1 MKSLRFIALILSLF
15 AALPAPAA
23 KLDDSFK
30 AWLES
35 DIWPKAKANG
45 ISREIFDAS
54 LSGIHLKLDLPDLVM
69 PGAKLPKSQDQAE
82 FNSPA
87 SYFAEKKVAA
97 LVSGGKARLG
107 QFGKVLSKI
116 EKQYGV
122 SSGIVLAIW
131 GRESGYGTVKI
142 PFNAFEVLGT
152 KAFMSTRKDL
162 FTKELLAALEIVQRG
177 YATPAM
183 MRSSWAGAMGQ
194 PQFLP
199 SSYLQHAV
207 DFDGDGRRDIWG
219 STPDTLASIAKYLV
233 DYGWQKGRGWGVEV
247 SVPDSVSCALEGPD
261 VGKPLSAWA
270 GAGISP
276 VSGEAFSK
284 ADMKLESYLLAPAGR
299 LGPLFI
305 ATPNF
310 YIIKQYNNSDLY
322 ALFIGNVA
330 DRITSGGGAF
340 QGRWQDIGKLTRHD
354 VAGMQKFLEGKGY
367 DIGSA
372 DGLPGFKTR
381 RSIGDFQAKSHLAP
395 ECYPVAALK
404 SVLR

>member
-1 MKSLRFIALILSLF
+1 MRSLRLLSLVLSLV
-15 AALPAPAA
+15 AALPASAA

-35 DIWPKAKANG
+35 DMWPKAKAAG
-45 ISREIFDAS
+45 ISRATFDAS
-54 LSGIHLKLDLPDLVM
+54 TATIHLKLDLPDLVL
-69 PGAKLPKSQDQAE
+69 PGAKLPKNQDQAE

-87 SYFAEKKVAA
+87 SYFAEKKVAG

-107 QFGKVLSKI
+107 QYGKVLAKI

-122 SSGIVLAIW
+122 PRGIVLAIW

-142 PFNAFEVLGT
+142 PFNAFEVLAT

-162 FTKELLAALEIVQRG
+162 FTKEFLAALEIVQKG
-177 YATPAM
+177 YATPDM
-183 MRSSWAGAMGQ
+183 LRSSWAGAMGQ

-199 SSYLQHAV
+199 SSFLQHAV

-219 STPDTLASIAKYLV
+219 STPDALASIAKYLA
-233 DYGWQKGRGWGVEV
+233 DYGWQKGRGWGVEA

-261 VGKPLSAWA
+261 IGKPLSAWV
-270 GAGISP
+270 GAGITS
-276 VSGEAFSK
+276 VSGKAFGKSE
-284 ADMKLESYLLAPAGR
+284 MKLESYLLAPAGR
-299 LGPLFI
+299 LGPMFI

-322 ALFIGNVA
+322 ALFVGNVA
-330 DRITSGGGAF
+330 DRITAGGGAF
-340 QGRWQDIGKLTRHD
+340 HGKWQDIGKLTRHD

-367 DIGSA
+367 DVGSA

-381 RSIGDFQAKSHLAP
+381 RSIGDWQAKNGHAP

-404 SVLR
+404 NQLK

>member
-1 MKSLRFIALILSLF
+1 MKSFRLIALGLSLI
-15 AALPAPAA
+15 AALPASAA

-35 DIWPKAKANG
+35 DIWPKAKAKG
-45 ISREIFDAS
+45 ISRETFDVS
-54 LSGIHLKLDLPDLVM
+54 VSGIHLKLDLPDLVM
-69 PGAKLPKSQDQAE
+69 PGAKLPKNQDQAE

-131 GRESGYGTVKI
+131 GHESGYGTVKI

-162 FTKELLAALEIVQRG
+162 FTKELLAAFEIVQKG

-199 SSYLQHAV
+199 SSYLEHSV

-219 STPDTLASIAKYLV
+219 STPDALASIAKYLA
-233 DYGWQKGRGWGVEV
+233 DYGWQKGRGWGVEAN
-247 SVPDSVSCALEGPD
+247 VPESVSCALEGPD
-261 VGKPLSAWA
+261 QGKPLSAWA
-270 GAGISP
+270 GASISP
-276 VSGEAFSK
+276 VSGRAFAKS
-284 ADMKLESYLLAPAGR
+284 DMKLESYLLAPAGR

-310 YIIKQYNNSDLY
+310 YVIKQYNNSDLY

-330 DRITSGGGAF
+330 DRITAGGGAF
-340 QGRWQDIGKLTRHD
+340 IGKWQDIGKLTRHD

-367 DIGSA
+367 DVGSA

-381 RSIGDFQAKSHLAP
+381 RSIGDFQAKNGLAP

-404 SVLR
+404 SVLK

>member
-1 MKSLRFIALILSLF
+1 MKSLRLIAFSLSFLAVF
-15 AALPAPAA
+15 PACAAT
-23 KLDDSFK
+23 LDDSFK

-35 DIWPKAKANG
+35 DIWPEAKAGG
-45 ISREIFDAS
+45 ISRETFDAS
-54 LSGIHLKLDLPDLVM
+54 ISGIHLKLDLPDLVM
-69 PGAKLPKSQDQAE
+69 PGSKLPKNQDQAE

-87 SYFAEKKVAA
+87 AYFSEKKVAA

-107 QFGKVLSKI
+107 QFGKVLTKI

-162 FTKELLAALEIVQRG
+162 FTKELLAAFEIVQKG

-199 SSYLQHAV
+199 SSFLEHAV

-233 DYGWQKGRGWGVEV
+233 DYGWQKGRGWGVEA

-261 VGKPLSAWA
+261 TGKPLSVWA

-276 VSGEAFSK
+276 VSGKPFAKS
-284 ADMKLESYLLAPAGR
+284 DMKLESYLLAPAGR

-310 YIIKQYNNSDLY
+310 YVIKQYNNSDLY

-340 QGRWQDIGKLTRHD
+340 IGKWQDIGKLTRHD
-354 VAGMQKFLEGKGY
+354 VAGMQFFLEGKGY
-367 DIGSA
+367 DVGSA

-381 RSIGDFQAKSHLAP
+381 RSIGDYQAKSGFAP

-404 SVLR
+404 KKLK

>member
-1 MKSLRFIALILSLF
+1 MKSLRLVTLALSLF
-15 AALPAPAA
+15 AAFPASAA

-30 AWLES
+30 AWLEN

-45 ISREIFDAS
+45 ISRETFDAS

-69 PGAKLPKSQDQAE
+69 PGAKLPKNQNQAE

-97 LVSGGKARLG
+97 LVSGGKARLQ

-122 SSGIVLAIW
+122 SSGIILAIW
-131 GRESGYGTVKI
+131 GRESAYGTVKI

-177 YATPAM
+177 YATAAM

-233 DYGWQKGRGWGVEV
+233 DYGWQKGRGWGVEAN
-247 SVPDSVSCALEGPD
+247 VPDSVSCALEGPD

-270 GAGISP
+270 RAGLSP
-276 VSGEAFSK
+276 VSGKAFSK

-340 QGRWQDIGKLTRHD
+340 QGKWQDIGKLTRHD

-367 DIGSA
+367 DVGSA

>member
-1 MKSLRFIALILSLF
+1 MRLLKLVSCVL
-15 AALPAPAA
+15 AALVVMPASAA

-35 DIWPKAKANG
+35 DIWPKAKASG
-45 ISREIFDAS
+45 ISRATFDAS
-54 LSGIHLKLDLPDLVM
+54 TVSIHLKLDLPDLVM
-69 PGAKLPKSQDQAE
+69 PGAKLPKNQDQAE

-87 SYFAEKKVAA
+87 SYFAEKKVAG

-107 QFGKVLSKI
+107 QYGKVLAKI

-122 SSGIVLAIW
+122 PSGIVLAIW
-131 GRESGYGTVKI
+131 GRESGFGTVKI
-142 PFNAFEVLGT
+142 PFNAFEVLAT

-162 FTKELLAALEIVQRG
+162 FTKELLAALEIVQKG
-177 YATPAM
+177 YATPDM
-183 MRSSWAGAMGQ
+183 LRSSWAGAMGQ

-199 SSYLQHAV
+199 SSFLQHAV
-207 DFDGDGRRDIWG
+207 DFDGDGRRDIWN
-219 STPDTLASIAKYLV
+219 STPDALASIAKYLA
-233 DYGWQKGRGWGVEV
+233 DYGWQKGRGWGVEA

-261 VGKPLSAWA
+261 IGKPLSAWV
-270 GAGISP
+270 GTGINP
-276 VSGEAFSK
+276 VSGKAFAKS
-284 ADMKLESYLLAPAGR
+284 DMKLESYLLAPAGR

-310 YIIKQYNNSDLY
+310 YVIKQYNNSDLY
-322 ALFIGNVA
+322 GLFIGNVA
-330 DRITSGGGAF
+330 DRITAGGGAF
-340 QGRWQDIGKLTRHD
+340 QGKWQDIGKLTRHD

-367 DIGSA
+367 DVGSA

-381 RSIGDFQAKSHLAP
+381 RSIGDWQAKSGLAP

-404 SVLR
+404 NQLK